1 MKGTSLRTVHKKGCE
16 NAPRGKRRGK
26 KQGERPEFCNFN
38 VAPYDDNTAAMGSLL
53 HTQLGIMIRT
63 VIV

>member
-1 MKGTSLRTVHKKGCE
+1 VHKKGCE

-38 VAPYDDNTAAMGSLL
+38 VAPYDDNTAAMGS
-53 HTQLGIMIRT
+53 R
-63 VIV
+63 VPA